1 MRRTN
6 WLAMATLKGMA
17 GVESYIRERIEVDH
31 ETHEQVSQALQQQ
44 YPGTTGLSSRN
55 IRRYCCDNNIHAT
68 SRFSWSE
75 LSRVVGTAV
84 SQVQFSNVVL
94 YPSPNYNVPPLIYQV
109 HY

>member
-44 YPGTTGLSSRN
+44 YPGTTGLSSRS

-94 YPSPNYNVPPLIYQV
+94 YPSP
-109 HY
+109 